1 MATTPVLVRFL
12 LLACEIS
19 AQSQGPLPGLAP
31 WYCPP
36 LGVEESACVRRYR
49 FGQAPLYVESSLVP
63 LSVKVLLNVAQEAG
77 EEFADLV
84 QAFLAKIEAVR
95 LITCTGRFQ
104 ACYKGASA
112 TEALRELCGYMDGL
126 EGSLASISSGDENLC
141 QVLFSQGDG
150 RAVLRAIST
159 PLQRLVE
166 LAFPAAAP
174 PEVGNAGSRFNFE
187 HFFAKRGEIFAER
200 SGFRGFRDQLLY
212 PPIFSPLG
220 MCSLADAGEDHT
232 TQRMGPDVS
241 AVLELLHAAKVPM
254 SQFLVNFGA
263 ADGECGSEEDW
274 NADPANCL
282 TAAGY
287 SAVLVEGDQKFFPEL
302 RRRFSQRAN
311 VSMVLQFLPLNNI
324 THLLKDHLTT
334 METASPFPDLLKV
347 DVDHADCLFM
357 EEALRV
363 IQPKVIH
370 VEYMPQA
377 PPPLEYVQHYQSSLL
392 QVDLQGRA
400 EPLLLQERLWKPS
413 AQFVW
418 SQEQLQQKTPADG
431 GTTRVDKHGGREMT
445 GCSLA
450 AFLVRAPGYVL
461 FAAGDEE
468 AVLLRKDLV
477 KHVGRPPPAALDA
490 WIRGS
495 FCNPWRLTNAPDYA
509 AWGFDFRVLADESQ
523 PLSQRRQELDQM
535 LKAHGARAFTL
546 NVANI

>member
-1 MATTPVLVRFL
+1 MAATSVLLRLSLYV
-12 LLACEIS
+12 CGSS
-19 AQSQGPLPGLAP
+19 AQSQGILPGLAP

-36 LGVEESACVRRYR
+36 LGVEESACVRHHR

-63 LSVKVLLNVAQEAG
+63 LSVKVVLAVAQEVG
-77 EEFADLV
+77 EEFADVL

-112 TEALRELCGYMDGL
+112 SEALGELCGYVDGL
-126 EGSLASISSGDENLC
+126 EGSLSSISTQEENLC
-141 QVLFSQGDG
+141 KVLFSEGDG
-150 RAVLRAIST
+150 RAVLRAISM
-159 PLQRLVE
+159 PLQKLVE

-174 PEVGNAGSRFNFE
+174 AEVGNFGSRFDFE
-187 HFFAKRGEIFAER
+187 HFFAKRAEVFSR
-200 SGFRGFRDQLLY
+200 HKSGIRDQILY
-212 PPIFSPLG
+212 PPIFSPDG
-220 MCSLADAGEDHT
+220 ICSLGEDRT
-232 TQRMGPDVS
+232 TQSIGPNVS
-241 AVLELLHAAKVPM
+241 MVLQLLQAASVPM
-254 SQFLVNFGA
+254 SHFVVNFGA
-263 ADGECGSEEDW
+263 ADGECGAEEDW

-282 TAAGY
+282 TTAGY
-287 SAVLVEGDQKFFPEL
+287 SAIVVEGDRKFYAEL
-302 RRRFSQRAN
+302 RRRFGQRAN
-311 VSMVLQFLPLNNI
+311 VSLVLQFLPLHNV
-324 THLLKDHLTT
+324 THLLKDLLAT
-334 METASPFPDLLKV
+334 METSSAFPDLFKV

-377 PPPLEYVQHYQSSLL
+377 PPPLEYVQHYQPSLL

-413 AQFVW
+413 AQFIW
-418 SQEQLQQKTPADG
+418 SEEQLQKKTPVDE
-431 GTTRVDKHGGREMT
+431 GTALAAKQSGREMT

-450 AFLVRAPGYVL
+450 AFLARAPGYSL
-461 FAAGDEE
+461 LAAGDEE

-477 KHVGRPPPAALDA
+477 KHVGEPPSALDA

-495 FCNPWRLTNAPDYA
+495 FCNPWRLTNGPDYA
-509 AWGFDFRVLADESQ
+509 VWGFDFRVLADQSH

-535 LKAHGARAFTL
+535 LKAHGARAFSL
-546 NVANI
+546 NAADA